1 MSSIACGSIF
11 FYIKFVKECR
21 ATKGRLQVVA
31 HGEKRYIIET
41 VRGIIV
47 LENLVL
53 YDLSMARSRR
63 AYDDSEV
70 PELVSKTP

>member
-1 MSSIACGSIF
+1 M
-11 FYIKFVKECR
+11 KFVKECR

-41 VRGIIV
+41 VSGIIV
-47 LENLVL
+47 QENLVL
-53 YDLSMARSRR
+53 YDLRMARNRR

-70 PELVSKTP
+70 PK